1 MFFLEKRT
9 TKNVEIITK
18 ISLEII
24 FTKISL
30 EIIFTKISL
39 EIYLQKLV

>member
-9 TKNVEIITK
+9 TKKYRN
-18 ISLEII
+18 I
-24 FTKISL
+24 FTKN
-30 EIIFTKISL
+30 SL